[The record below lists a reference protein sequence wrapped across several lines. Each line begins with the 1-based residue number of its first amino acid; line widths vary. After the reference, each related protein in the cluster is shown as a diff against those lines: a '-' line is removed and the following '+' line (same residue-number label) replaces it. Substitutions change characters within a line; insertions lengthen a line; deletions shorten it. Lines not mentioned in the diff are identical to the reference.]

1 MFNFIL
7 SKPTKMLLLKLFFGF
22 EYAPNHLSAGASPQ
36 ILLGELTALP
46 LDPRAAFKGT
56 YF

>member
-46 LDPRAAFKGT
+46 PDPLAAFKGT